1 MSKVTSESSTTNPW
15 SLTTY
20 RIVVAGVLAAITIV
34 MGIVPG
40 IGFIPV
46 PNITASA
53 TIEHVPTIL
62 GGVLGGPIVGMIT
75 GLVFGLVSFFRA
87 TTPLF
92 KDPLVAIVPRILIGL
107 VAWLVYTGL
116 KGFNKSVAAF
126 VAGLLGAVT
135 NTFFV
140 LTFAIWRG
148 YLPLQVVPLI
158 LPQAIAEAII
168 AAILTTLIAGA
179 VQIVQGRVVRAP
191 ETKSRDKLGY

>member
-15 SLTTY
+15 TLTTY

-34 MGIVPG
+34 MGIIPG
-40 IGFIPV
+40 IGFIPI
-46 PNITASA
+46 PNITGNA

-75 GLVFGLVSFFRA
+75 GLVFGLVSFFRS
-87 TTPLF
+87 TSPLF

-126 VAGLLGAVT
+126 IAGFLGSAT

-140 LTFAIWRG
+140 LTFAVWRNL
-148 YLPLQVVPLI
+148 LPTKSIPAI
-158 LPQAIAEAII
+158 IPQAIAEAII

-179 VQIVQGRVVRAP
+179 VQIVEGRVVRAP

>member
-1 MSKVTSESSTTNPW
+1 MSKVSSESSTTNPW

-34 MGIVPG
+34 
-40 IGFIPV
+40 
-46 PNITASA
+46 
-53 TIEHVPTIL
+53 IEHVPTIL

-87 TTPLF
+87 TSPLF

-107 VAWLVYTGL
+107 VAWLVYAGL

-148 YLPLQVVPLI
+148 YLPLKVVPLI
-158 LPQAIAEAII
+158 IPQAVAEAII
-168 AAILTTLIAGA
+168 AAILTMLIAGA

-191 ETKSRDKLGY
+191 ETKSRDKVGY

>member
-1 MSKVTSESSTTNPW
+1 MSKVKIEPSTKGPW
-15 SLTTY
+15 TLTTY

-46 PNITASA
+46 PNVTASA

-75 GLVFGLVSFFRA
+75 GLVFGLVSFFRS
-87 TTPLF
+87 TTPIF

-107 VAWLVYTGL
+107 VSWLVYAGL
-116 KGFNKSVAAF
+116 RRFNVGVAAF
-126 VAGLLGAVT
+126 LAGLLGAAT

-148 YLPLQVVPLI
+148 YLPLAIVPVI

-179 VQIVQGRVVRAP
+179 VLIVQGRYVRAP
-191 ETKSRDKLGY
+191 EKKSRDQLPY

>member
-1 MSKVTSESSTTNPW
+1 LSKVTIEPSTTSPW
-15 SLTTY
+15 ALTTY
-20 RIVVAGVLAAITIV
+20 RIVIAGVLAAITIV
-34 MGIVPG
+34 MGIIPG

-46 PNITASA
+46 PNVTASA

-75 GLVFGLVSFFRA
+75 GLVFGLVSFFRS
-87 TTPLF
+87 TTPIF

-107 VAWLVYTGL
+107 TSWLVYAGL
-116 KGFNKSVAAF
+116 RRLNAGVAAF
-126 VAGLLGAVT
+126 LAGLVGAAT

-140 LTFAIWRG
+140 LTLAIWRG
-148 YLPLQVVPLI
+148 YLPLAIVPLI

-179 VQIVQGRVVRAP
+179 VLIVQGRYIHAP
-191 ETKSRDKLGY
+191 EKKSRDKLPY

>member
-1 MSKVTSESSTTNPW
+1 MTSSTSSPW
-15 SLTTY
+15 RLSTW
-20 RIVVAGVLAAITIV
+20 RIVLAGVLAAITIV

-62 GGVLGGPIVGMIT
+62 GGVLGGPIVGMLT

-87 TTPLF
+87 TTPIF

-107 VAWLVYTGL
+107 TSWLVYAGL
-116 KGFNKSVAAF
+116 VRINRNVAAF
-126 VAGLLGAVT
+126 VAGIIGAAT
-135 NTFFV
+135 NTVFV
-140 LTFAIWRG
+140 LGFAIWRG
-148 YLPLQVVPLI
+148 YLPLAIVPLI

-168 AAILTTLIAGA
+168 AAILTTVIAGA
-179 VQIVQGRVVRAP
+179 VQIVRGRYVRAS
-191 ETKSRDKLGY
+191 ETKSRDQLPY

>member
-34 MGIVPG
+34 MGIIPG
-40 IGFIPV
+40 IGFIPI
-46 PNITASA
+46 PNITAAA

-87 TTPLF
+87 TSPLF

-107 VAWLVYTGL
+107 VSWLVYAGL
-116 KGFNKSVAAF
+116 QRFNKSLAAL
-126 VAGLLGAVT
+126 VAGFLGSAT

-140 LTFAIWRG
+140 LTFAVWRNL
-148 YLPLQVVPLI
+148 LPIKFVPAI
-158 LPQAIAEAII
+158 IPQAVIEAIV
-168 AAILTTLIAGA
+168 AAILTMLIAGA

>member
-1 MSKVTSESSTTNPW
+1 MSKVSTTSSANSPW
-15 SLTTY
+15 SLSTY

-46 PNITASA
+46 PNVTASA

-62 GGVLGGPIVGMIT
+62 GGVIGGPIVGMIT
-75 GLVFGLVSFFRA
+75 GLVFGLVSFFRS

-107 VAWLVYTGL
+107 VAWLVYAGL
-116 KGFNKSVAAF
+116 KRFNRSVAAF
-126 VAGLLGAVT
+126 IAGFAGAAT
-135 NTFFV
+135 NTVFV

-148 YLPLQVVPLI
+148 YLPLAFVPVI

-168 AAILTTLIAGA
+168 AAILTTIIAGA
-179 VQIVQGRVVRAP
+179 VQIVQGRYVRAP
-191 ETKSRDKLGY
+191 ETKSRDQLPY

>member
-1 MSKVTSESSTTNPW
+1 MTSSTSSPW
-15 SLTTY
+15 RLSTW
-20 RIVVAGVLAAITIV
+20 RIVLAGVLAAITIV

-62 GGVLGGPIVGMIT
+62 GGVLGGPIVGMLT

-87 TTPLF
+87 TTPIF

-107 VAWLVYTGL
+107 TSWLVYAGL
-116 KGFNKSVAAF
+116 ARLNRNVAAF
-126 VAGLLGAVT
+126 VAGIIGAAT
-135 NTFFV
+135 NTVFV
-140 LTFAIWRG
+140 LGFAIWRG
-148 YLPLQVVPLI
+148 YLPLAIVPLI

-168 AAILTTLIAGA
+168 AAILTTVIAGA
-179 VQIVQGRVVRAP
+179 VQIVRGRYVRAP
-191 ETKSRDKLGY
+191 ETKSRDQLPY

>member
-1 MSKVTSESSTTNPW
+1 VGKVTSESSTTNPW

-87 TTPLF
+87 TSPLF

-107 VAWLVYTGL
+107 VAWLVYAGL

-148 YLPLQVVPLI
+148 YLPLKIVPLI
-158 LPQAIAEAII
+158 IPQAVAEAII